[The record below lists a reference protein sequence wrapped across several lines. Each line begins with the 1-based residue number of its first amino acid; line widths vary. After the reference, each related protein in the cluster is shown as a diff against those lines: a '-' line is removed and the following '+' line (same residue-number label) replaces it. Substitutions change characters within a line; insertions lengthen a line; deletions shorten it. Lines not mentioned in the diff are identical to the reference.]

1 MRINHDTRFLRIKQ
15 LHYHEL
21 EDQFEEIF
29 DDIALNNQHYVIL
42 TEDNNTVVLVS
53 EDYYD
58 NIEKELHN
66 LKYELKLAKSDLQ
79 IARGQTVD
87 FEL

>member
-1 MRINHDTRFLRIKQ
+1 MTPASTRIKQ

-21 EDQFEEIF
+21 EHQFEEIF

>member
-1 MRINHDTRFLRIKQ
+1 M
-15 LHYHEL
+15 
-21 EDQFEEIF
+21 
-29 DDIALNNQHYVIL
+29 IL